1 VSFNEQKGG
10 QCDQSSSC
18 SPPIFDRDRDLRIPE
33 KSQTLDDGQVLREAG
48 RHFIPYYLGAGTG
61 GGIERLLKE
70 FS

>member
-1 VSFNEQKGG
+1 M
-10 QCDQSSSC
+10 
-18 SPPIFDRDRDLRIPE
+18 FDRDRDLRIPE

-48 RHFIPYYLGAGTG
+48 RHFISYYLGAGTV